1 MKYISCISGRKNVSK
16 NVSKSG
22 CKTDPWNCGV
32 TQAEIPLSLYR
43 SRSKNNPFQVF
54 TKLYFYRMP
63 PRSLRTKK
71 PVRYLVEHD
80 EDELITSETEE
91 GTVTKEVVDKD
102 PDFDEKVQSD
112 NSDKENE
119 TDPFVERKRAMLD
132 DRLQAIK

>member
-1 MKYISCISGRKNVSK
+1 MPIMR
-16 NVSKSG
+16 
-22 CKTDPWNCGV
+22 WV

>member
-1 MKYISCISGRKNVSK
+1 
-16 NVSKSG
+16 
-22 CKTDPWNCGV
+22 
-32 TQAEIPLSLYR
+32 
-43 SRSKNNPFQVF
+43 
-54 TKLYFYRMP
+54 MP